1 MIGLVIEEITEEEE
15 TVSSENYDGSTA
27 KYSVS
32 PPQESSG
39 SSKSQAGIN
48 IEAPS
53 TNAECVQA
61 LKDDPEAMRFVC
73 LHERIFEICFAFA
86 WIRYYRSGQLRNWL
100 LHMDIMMSSHI
111 TFCASLVNSFEILE
125 NMQT

>member
-15 TVSSENYDGSTA
+15 SKSSENYEGSTA

-32 PPQESSG
+32 PPRETSG

-53 TNAECVQA
+53 TNAACVQA
-61 LKDDPEAMRFVC
+61 LKDDPEAVRFVAC
-73 LHERIFEICFAFA
+73 MKGLLKFVLPLHGFVVTVVANSEIGYFT
-86 WIRYYRSGQLRNWL
+86 WTL
-100 LHMDIMMSSHI
+100 
-111 TFCASLVNSFEILE
+111 
-125 NMQT
+125 

>member
-1 MIGLVIEEITEEEE
+1 M
-15 TVSSENYDGSTA
+15 SSENYDGSTA

-32 PPQESSG
+32 PPQETSG

-53 TNAECVQA
+53 TNAEYVQA
-61 LKDDPEAMRFVC
+61 LKDDPDAMRFVC
-73 LHERIFEICFAFA
+73 LHERIVEICFAFA
-86 WIRYYRSGQLRNWL
+86 WICCYHSGQLRNWL